1 MIETVD
7 LNRALEESALFR
19 NLKAHELDV
28 VAGLVLEGGVPRG
41 SVLFPE
47 GAPSDGLYIVR
58 SGAVAIEKALAAGVR
73 WRIASL
79 GPGEVLGEIGL
90 ICNLPRSADAI
101 ALEDL
106 QYWTMTHAEFD
117 RLYVSQ
123 PVLAAH
129 ILRNVAVVLSHR
141 LTSTNA
147 QIARLLEK
155 LHREGHPSE
164 DLHGLFVDVWAHSL
178 ELGHTAV

>member
-28 VAGLVLEGGVPRG
+28 VAGLVREGGCPRG
-41 SVLFPE
+41 SLLFRE
-47 GAPSDGLYIVR
+47 KDPSDGLYIVR
-58 SGAVAIEKALAAGVR
+58 AGAVAVEKALAAGVR

-90 ICNLPRSADAI
+90 ICNLPRSADAVV
-101 ALEDL
+101 LEDL
-106 QYWTMTHAEFD
+106 QYWTMSHAEFD

-129 ILRNVAVVLSHR
+129 ILRNVATVLSHR

-164 DLHGLFVDVWAHSL
+164 DMHELFVDVWARSL
-178 ELGHTAV
+178 DLGHPAV